1 MRSPPPLLPLLASL
15 AVALAAPPA
24 AVRPA
29 RAQVPPAAAPTD
41 GATLFRR
48 QCAVCHTVKPGEPNR
63 QGPNLNGVFGRP
75 AGKLEGFRYSAAL
88 AGASLV
94 WDEQTLDRWLA
105 DSAGLVPGSVMPY
118 RQPSAAM
125 RGAIIQWLK
134 DGAN

>member
-1 MRSPPPLLPLLASL
+1 MRHPSLRPALLA
-15 AVALAAPPA
+15 ALATMPA
-24 AVRPA
+24 ALPA
-29 RAQVPPAAAPTD
+29 RAQMPPAPAPAD

-48 QCAVCHTVKPGEPNR
+48 QCAVCHTIKPGEPNR
-63 QGPNLNGVFGRP
+63 QGPNLNGVFGRA

-88 AGASLV
+88 AGANLV

-125 RGAIIQWLK
+125 RGVIIQWLK